1 MKNKCTYCDS
11 KNVVPIFW
19 GYPADMDCVM
29 KLVEAKKVVLGGC
42 YVSDNDPAFECLDC
56 GQRSGNMEKEN
67 DRV

>member
-1 MKNKCTYCDS
+1 MKNKCLFCGG
-11 KNVVPIFW
+11 KKVVPIFY
-19 GYPADMDCVM
+19 GYLADMDYVM

-56 GQRSGNMEKEN
+56 GQRSGNREKEN